1 MQSRLLSGFGSDL
14 KFAARALRRNPV
26 FAAIAVLTLALGIG
40 ANTAIFSVLYAV
52 LLRPLPWAEPD
63 RAVMIW
69 SKWTA
74 FDKTWVASG
83 EVNDYRRR
91 SQTLASVGAWSDGQ
105 INLTGDGEPE
115 RVAYAE
121 VTANLFDTLGVGPA
135 AGRTFTER
143 EDVPNGPALVVL
155 GHGLWTRRYGADPT
169 VIGRRIL
176 LNGQPFEVVGIM
188 PAGFVLPT
196 DFENPQPTQLWTP
209 LRLDPADTDHGSHG
223 YYAAGRLKPGFTV
236 RQAAEELS
244 GIAAAMTREGLYPV
258 QMQFDTVVLSLKE
271 EVVGSVRP
279 AILLLLGAVGFLLLI
294 ACANVANL
302 LFARAEARQR
312 EIAVRS
318 ALGASPGRVV
328 RQLLSESLLLSG
340 VAALCGVLLAYVAV
354 RFVAWWD
361 PANIPRV
368 ADAALDAR
376 ALGFTAVVAV
386 ITSLIFGLAPAIRAI
401 RVDLTNTLK
410 DGQTTSGGGERQ
422 RFRNALVVVE
432 MALAVVLLVGAGL
445 MIRSL
450 WSLQRIDLGLNPSG
464 VLTMRLSLPQGG
476 YERPEEVVAFYAR
489 LVERVRT
496 LPGVQA
502 AGMIRSLPLGSTIGD
517 SGVMVDGYVPPP
529 GTNAKGDWEIATDGY
544 IEAMGERILRGRSFT
559 AADRTDTQLVALIN
573 EEMAR
578 RYWPGRD
585 ALGGRFRLGG
595 PNRPWITVIGI
606 VADVKHNGL
615 TGVVKEK
622 FYIPHTQW
630 HVSRDNAIRTM
641 SLVIRT
647 TREPSTLV
655 GAVRREIGTLDPSLP
670 VADVRTMEDVVGA
683 SLSTPRFTGILM
695 MVFAALAIMLSA
707 IGIYGVLSYLVSRRT
722 REIGIRVAI
731 GAGRAQ
737 VVQMIMRQALA
748 MTLLGIGIGLAG
760 ALWAARLMAPMLHGV
775 TAEDPLTFAA
785 VAALLACVAIS
796 ASLVPALRATRVDP
810 ILALK
815 AE

>member
-1 MQSRLLSGFGSDL
+1 
-14 KFAARALRRNPV
+14 
-26 FAAIAVLTLALGIG
+26 
-40 ANTAIFSVLYAV
+40 
-52 LLRPLPWAEPD
+52 
-63 RAVMIW
+63 MIW

-91 SQTLASVGAWSDGQ
+91 SQTLASVAAWSDGQ

-121 VTANLFDTLGVGPA
+121 VTSNLFDTLGVGAA
-135 AGRTFTER
+135 AGRTFTAT
-143 EDVPNGPALVVL
+143 EDVPNGPALAVL
-155 GHGLWTRRYGADPT
+155 GHSLWTRRYGADPT

-209 LRLDPADTDHGSHG
+209 LRLEPADTDHGSHG
-223 YYAAGRLKPGFTV
+223 YYASGRLKPGFTV
-236 RQAAEELS
+236 RQAADELS

-258 QMQFDTVVLSLKE
+258 QMQFDTVVLSLEE

-328 RQLLSESLLLSG
+328 RQLLSESLVLSA
-340 VAALCGVLLAYVAV
+340 VAAGCGVLLAYAAV

-361 PANIPRV
+361 PTNIPRV
-368 ADAALDAR
+368 AEAALDAR

-386 ITSLIFGLAPAIRAI
+386 ITSLIFGLAPAIKAV

-410 DGQTTSGGGERQ
+410 DGQTTSGGGGRQ
-422 RFRNALVVVE
+422 RFRNALVVAE

-476 YERPEEVVAFYAR
+476 YGRPEEVVAFYAR
-489 LVERVRT
+489 LVDRVRT

-559 AADRTDTQLVALIN
+559 AADRTNTQLVAMIN

-595 PNRPWITVIGI
+595 PNRPWITVVGI

-630 HVSRDNAIRTM
+630 HVSRDNAIRSM

-647 TREPSTLV
+647 AGEPSALV
-655 GAVRREIGTLDPSLP
+655 AAVRREIGALDPSLP

-737 VVQMIMRQALA
+737 VLHMILQQALA

-760 ALWAARLMAPMLHGV
+760 AIWAARLMAPMLHGV
-775 TAEDPLTFAA
+775 TPRDPLTFAA
-785 VAALLACVAIS
+785 VAALLACVATI

>member
-1 MQSRLLSGFGSDL
+1 MPGFFDGLRSDL
-14 KFAARALRRNPV
+14 RFAVRTLRPTPA
-26 FAAIAVLTLALGIG
+26 FTAIAVITLALGIG
-40 ANTAIFSVLYAV
+40 ANTAIFSIVNAV
-52 LLRPLPWAEPD
+52 LLSPLPWTEPD

-91 SQTLASVGAWSDGQ
+91 SQTLASVAAWSDGQ

-115 RVAYAE
+115 RVAYAQ
-121 VTANLFDTLGVGPA
+121 VTANLFDTLGTGVA
-135 AGRTFTER
+135 AGRTFTAR

-155 GHGLWTRRYGADPT
+155 GHGLWSRRYGADPS

-176 LNGQPFEVVGIM
+176 LNGEPFEVVGVM
-188 PAGFVLPT
+188 PRDFVLPT
-196 DFENPQPTQLWTP
+196 DFENPEPTQLWTP
-209 LRLDPADTDHGSHG
+209 LQLDPADTDHGSHG

-236 RQAAEELS
+236 QQAADELS
-244 GIAAAMTREGLYPV
+244 GIAAAMTREGLYPA
-258 QMQFDTVVLSLKE
+258 QMQFDTVVLSLTD
-271 EVVGSVRP
+271 EVVGKVRP
-279 AILLLLGAVGFLLLI
+279 AVWLLLGAVGFLLLI

-328 RQLLSESLLLSG
+328 WQLLSESLVLSTL
-340 VAALCGVLLAYVAV
+340 AAACGLLLAYAAV

-368 ADAALDAR
+368 AQAAVDAK

-386 ITSLIFGLAPAIRAI
+386 LTSLLFGLAPAIRTT
-401 RVDLTNTLK
+401 RVDLTDSLK
-410 DGQTTSGGGERQ
+410 DGQTTSGGGARQ

-464 VLTMRLSLPQGG
+464 VLTMRLSLPQAG
-476 YERPEEVVAFYAR
+476 YDTPEEVVAFYAR
-489 LVERVRT
+489 LVDRIRT
-496 LPGVQA
+496 LPGVQS
-502 AGMIRSLPLGSTIGD
+502 AGMIRSLPLGATIGD

-529 GTNAKGDWEIATDGY
+529 GTNAKGDWQIATDGY
-544 IEAMGERILRGRSFT
+544 IEAMGERIVRGRAFT
-559 AADRTDTQLVALIN
+559 AGDRTTTQPVAMIN

-578 RYWPGRD
+578 RYWQDRD

-595 PNRPWITVIGI
+595 TNRPWITVVGI
-606 VADVKHNGL
+606 VADVKHNGI

-630 HVSRDNAIRTM
+630 HLSRGSAIRSM

-647 TREPSTLV
+647 SGEPSALT
-655 GAVRREIGTLDPSLP
+655 GAVRREISALDPSLP
-670 VADVRTMEDVVGA
+670 VADVRTMDDVVGA
-683 SLSTPRFTGILM
+683 TLSAPRFTGLLM
-695 MVFAALAIMLSA
+695 MVFAALAMTLSA

-737 VVQMIMRQALA
+737 VLRMIMGQALA
-748 MTLLGIGIGLAG
+748 LTLLGVVVGLAG
-760 ALWAARLMAPMLHGV
+760 SIWAARLMQPMLHGV
-775 TAEDPLTFAA
+775 TPGDPLTFAA
-785 VAALLACVAIS
+785 VAVLLALVAGV
-796 ASLVPALRATRVDP
+796 ASLVPAVRATRVDP

>member
-1 MQSRLLSGFGSDL
+1 MPRFLDGLRADLS
-14 KFAARALRRNPV
+14 FAVRTLRRNPA
-26 FAAIAVLTLALGIG
+26 FTIIAVLTLALGIG
-40 ANTAIFSVLYAV
+40 ANTAIFSIVNAV

-91 SQTLASVGAWSDGQ
+91 SQTLASVAAWSDGQ

-115 RVAYAE
+115 RVAYAQ
-121 VTANLFDTLGVGPA
+121 VTANLFDTLGVGAA
-135 AGRTFTER
+135 AGRTFTTR

-155 GHGLWTRRYGADPT
+155 GHELWSRRYGADPSI
-169 VIGRRIL
+169 IGGRIL
-176 LNGQPFEVVGIM
+176 LNGQPFEVIGVM
-188 PAGFVLPT
+188 RRDFVLPT
-196 DFENPQPTQLWTP
+196 DFENPEPTQLWTP
-209 LRLDPADTDHGSHG
+209 LQLDPADTDHGSHG
-223 YYAAGRLKPGFTV
+223 YYAAGRLKPGFSV
-236 RQAAEELS
+236 QQAAEELS

-258 QMQFDTVVLSLKE
+258 QMQFDTVVLSLTD
-271 EVVGSVRP
+271 EVVGKVRP
-279 AILLLLGAVGFLLLI
+279 AVLLLLGAVGFLLLI

-312 EIAVRS
+312 EVAVRS
-318 ALGASPGRVV
+318 ALGASPGRLV
-328 RQLLSESLLLSG
+328 RQLLSESLVLSG
-340 VAALCGVLLAYVAV
+340 LAASCGLLLAFAAV

-368 ADAALDAR
+368 AEAALDAK

-386 ITSLIFGLAPAIRAI
+386 STSLLFGLAPAIRTT
-401 RVDLTNTLK
+401 RVDLTDSLK
-410 DGQTTSGGGERQ
+410 DGQTTSGGSARG
-422 RFRNALVVVE
+422 RFRNTLVVVE
-432 MALAVVLLVGAGL
+432 MALAVMLLVGAGL

-464 VLTMRLSLPQGG
+464 VLTMRLSLPQAG
-476 YERPEEVVAFYAR
+476 YETPEQVVAFYAG
-489 LVERVRT
+489 LVDRIRT

-502 AGMIRSLPLGSTIGD
+502 AGMIRSLPLGATIGD
-517 SGVMVDGYVPPP
+517 SGMMVDGYVPPP
-529 GTNAKGDWEIATDGY
+529 GTNAKGDWQIATDGY
-544 IEAMGERILRGRSFT
+544 IEAMGERIVRGRAF
-559 AADRTDTQLVALIN
+559 AAGDRTNAQPVALIN

-585 ALGGRFRLGG
+585 ALGGRFRLG
-595 PNRPWITVIGI
+595 PPPRPWITVVGI
-606 VADVKHNGL
+606 VADVKHNGI

-630 HVSRDNAIRTM
+630 HLSRGNAIRSM

-647 TREPSTLV
+647 AGEPSALT
-655 GAVRREIGTLDPSLP
+655 GAVRREIGALDPSLP
-670 VADVRTMEDVVGA
+670 IADVRTMDDVVGA
-683 SLSTPRFTGILM
+683 T
-695 MVFAALAIMLSA
+695 LSA

-731 GAGRAQ
+731 GAGRVQ
-737 VVQMIMRQALA
+737 VLRMVMGQALA
-748 MTLLGIGIGLAG
+748 LTLFGVAIGLAG
-760 ALWAARLMAPMLHGV
+760 SIWAARLMQPMLHGV
-775 TAEDPLTFAA
+775 TPGDPLTFAA
-785 VAALLACVAIS
+785 VAVLLAGVAGI
-796 ASLVPALRATRVDP
+796 ASLVPAVRATRVDP
-810 ILALK
+810 IVALK

>member
-1 MQSRLLSGFGSDL
+1 MPGFFDGLRSDL
-14 KFAARALRRNPV
+14 RFAVRTLRRTPA
-26 FAAIAVLTLALGIG
+26 FTAIAVITLALGIG
-40 ANTAIFSVLYAV
+40 ANTAIFSIVNAV
-52 LLRPLPWAEPD
+52 LLSPLPWAEPD

-91 SQTLASVGAWSDGQ
+91 SQTLASVAAWSDGQ

-115 RVAYAE
+115 RVAYAQ
-121 VTANLFDTLGVGPA
+121 VTANLFDTLGAGVA
-135 AGRTFTER
+135 AGRTFTAR

-155 GHGLWTRRYGADPT
+155 GHGLWSRRYGADPS

-176 LNGQPFEVVGIM
+176 LNGEPFEVVGVM
-188 PAGFVLPT
+188 PRDFVLPT
-196 DFENPQPTQLWTP
+196 DFENPEPTQLWTP
-209 LRLDPADTDHGSHG
+209 LQLDPADTDHGSHG

-236 RQAAEELS
+236 QQAADELS

-258 QMQFDTVVLSLKE
+258 QMQFDTVVLSLTD
-271 EVVGSVRP
+271 EVVGKVRP
-279 AILLLLGAVGFLLLI
+279 AVWLLLGAVGFLLLI

-318 ALGASPGRVV
+318 ALGASPVRVV
-328 RQLLSESLLLSG
+328 RQLLSESLVLST
-340 VAALCGVLLAYVAV
+340 VAAACGLLLAYAAV

-368 ADAALDAR
+368 AQAAVDAK

-386 ITSLIFGLAPAIRAI
+386 LTSLLFGLAPAIRTT
-401 RVDLTNTLK
+401 RVDLTDSLK
-410 DGQTTSGGGERQ
+410 DGQTTSGGGARQ

-464 VLTMRLSLPQGG
+464 VLTMRLSLPQAG
-476 YERPEEVVAFYAR
+476 YDTPEEVVAFYAR
-489 LVERVRT
+489 LVDRIRT
-496 LPGVQA
+496 LPGVQS
-502 AGMIRSLPLGSTIGD
+502 AGMIRSLPLGATIGD

-529 GTNAKGDWEIATDGY
+529 GTHAKGDWQIATDGY
-544 IEAMGERILRGRSFT
+544 IEAMGERIVRGRAFT
-559 AADRTDTQLVALIN
+559 AADRTNTQPVAMIN

-595 PNRPWITVIGI
+595 PNRPWITIVGI
-606 VADVKHNGL
+606 VADVKHNGI

-630 HVSRDNAIRTM
+630 HLSRGSAIRSM

-647 TREPSTLV
+647 SGEPSALT
-655 GAVRREIGTLDPSLP
+655 GAVRGEISALDPSLP
-670 VADVRTMEDVVGA
+670 VADVRTMDDVVGA
-683 SLSTPRFTGILM
+683 TLSAPRFTGLLM
-695 MVFAALAIMLSA
+695 MVFAALAMTLSA

-737 VVQMIMRQALA
+737 VLRMIMGQALA
-748 MTLLGIGIGLAG
+748 LTLLGVVVGLAG
-760 ALWAARLMAPMLHGV
+760 SIWAARLMQPMLHGV
-775 TAEDPLTFAA
+775 TPGDPLTFAA
-785 VAALLACVAIS
+785 VAVLLAFVAGV
-796 ASLVPALRATRVDP
+796 ASLVPAVRATRVDP

>member
-1 MQSRLLSGFGSDL
+1 MSSRLLDTLRADLRFGV
-14 KFAARALRRNPV
+14 RTLRRNPA

-40 ANTAIFSVLYAV
+40 ANTAIFSVVNAV

-91 SQTLASVGAWSDGQ
+91 SQTLASVAAWSDGQ

-115 RVAYAE
+115 RVTYAQ
-121 VTANLFDTLGVGPA
+121 VTANLFDTLGVA
-135 AGRTFTER
+135 TSAGRTFTTQ
-143 EDVPNGPALVVL
+143 EDVPNGPDLVVL
-155 GHGLWTRRYGADPT
+155 GHGLWVRRYAADPT

-176 LNGQPFEVVGIM
+176 LNGQPFEVIGVM
-188 PAGFVLPT
+188 PRGFVLPT
-196 DFENPQPTQLWTP
+196 DFENPEPTELWTP
-209 LRLDPADTDHGSHG
+209 LQLDPADTDHGSHG

-236 RQAAEELS
+236 QQAAEELS

-258 QMQFDTVVLSLKE
+258 QMQFDTVVLSLTE
-271 EVVGSVRP
+271 EVVGKVRP
-279 AILLLLGAVGFLLLI
+279 AVLLLLGAVGFLLLI

-328 RQLLSESLLLSG
+328 GQLLSESLVLSG
-340 VAALCGVLLAYVAV
+340 LAASGGLLLAYVAV

-368 ADAALDAR
+368 ADAALDPK
-376 ALGFTAVVAV
+376 ALGFTAIVAV
-386 ITSLIFGLAPAIRAI
+386 VTSLLFGLAPAMRST
-401 RVDLTNTLK
+401 RLDLNDSLK
-410 DGQTTSGGGERQ
+410 DGQTTSGGAARQ
-422 RFRNALVVVE
+422 RFRNTLVVVE

-464 VLTMRLSLPQGG
+464 VLTMRLSLPQSS
-476 YERPEEVVAFYAR
+476 YQSPEEVVAFYAR
-489 LVERVRT
+489 LIDRIRT
-496 LPGVQA
+496 LPGVEA
-502 AGMIRSLPLGSTIGD
+502 AGMIRSLPLGATIGD

-529 GTNAKGDWEIATDGY
+529 GTNAKGDWQIATDGY
-544 IEAMGERILRGRSFT
+544 IEAMGERIVRGRAFT
-559 AADRTDTQLVALIN
+559 SSDRTGTQPVAMIN

-585 ALGGRFRLGG
+585 ALGGRMRLGG
-595 PNRPWITVIGI
+595 PDRPWITVVGI
-606 VADVKHNGL
+606 VADVKHNGI

-630 HVSRDNAIRTM
+630 HLSRSNPIRTM
-641 SLVIRT
+641 SLVIKSAG
-647 TREPSTLV
+647 EPAALT
-655 GAVRREIGTLDPSLP
+655 GAVRREIGALDPSLP
-670 VADVRTMEDVVGA
+670 VADVRTMDAVVGA
-683 SLSTPRFTGILM
+683 TLSTPRFTGILM
-695 MVFAALAIMLSA
+695 IVFAGLALALSA

-731 GAGRAQ
+731 GAARVQ
-737 VVQMIMRQALA
+737 VLRMIMGQALA
-748 MTLLGIGIGLAG
+748 LTLLGVGVGLA
-760 ALWAARLMAPMLHGV
+760 AATWAARLVTPMLHGV
-775 TAEDPLTFAA
+775 TAGDPLTFAA
-785 VAALLACVAIS
+785 VAGLLAVVAS
-796 ASLVPALRATRVDP
+796 LASLVPAIRATRVDP
-810 ILALK
+810 IVALK

>member
-1 MQSRLLSGFGSDL
+1 MPRLLDGFRADL
-14 KFAARALRRNPV
+14 RFAVRTLRRNPA
-26 FAAIAVLTLALGIG
+26 FAAIAVITLALGVG
-40 ANTAIFSVLYAV
+40 ANTAIFSVVDAV
-52 LLRPLPWAEPD
+52 LLRPLPWAEPG

-74 FDKTWVASG
+74 FEKTWVASG

-91 SQTLASVGAWSDGQ
+91 SQTLASVAAWSDGQ

-115 RVAYAE
+115 RVAYAQ
-121 VTANLFDTLGVGPA
+121 VTANLFDTLGVGA
-135 AGRTFTER
+135 ATGRTFTTR
-143 EDVPNGPALVVL
+143 EDVPNGAALVVL
-155 GHGLWTRRYGADPT
+155 GHSLWVRRYGADPA

-176 LNGQPFEVVGIM
+176 LNGQPFEVVGVM
-188 PAGFVLPT
+188 PRGFVLPT
-196 DFENPQPTQLWTP
+196 DFENPEPTQLWTP
-209 LRLDPADTDHGSHG
+209 LQLDPADTDHDSHG

-236 RQAAEELS
+236 QQAADELS

-258 QMQFDTVVLSLKE
+258 QMQFDTVVPSLTE
-271 EVVGSVRP
+271 EVVGRVRP
-279 AILLLLGAVGFLLLI
+279 AVLLLLAAVGFLLLI

-328 RQLLSESLLLSG
+328 RQLLSESLVLSG
-340 VAALCGVLLAYVAV
+340 LAAWCGLLLAYGAV

-368 ADAALDAR
+368 AEARLDAK
-376 ALGFTAVVAV
+376 ALGFTVVVAV
-386 ITSLIFGLAPAIRAI
+386 LTSLLFGLAPAIKTIRA
-401 RVDLTNTLK
+401 DLNDSLK
-410 DGQTTSGGGERQ
+410 DGQTTSGGGARQ
-422 RFRNALVVVE
+422 RFRNTLVVVE
-432 MALAVVLLVGAGL
+432 MALAVVLLAGAGL

-464 VLTMRLSLPQGG
+464 VQTMRLSLPQGG
-476 YERPEEVVAFYAR
+476 YETPEEVVAFYAR
-489 LVERVRT
+489 LVDRVRT

-502 AGMIRSLPLGSTIGD
+502 AGMIRSLPLGATIGD

-529 GTNAKGDWEIATDGY
+529 GTNAKGDWQIATDGY
-544 IEAMGERILRGRSFT
+544 IEAMGERIVRGRSFT
-559 AADRTDTQLVALIN
+559 GGDRTNTQLVAMIN

-595 PNRPWITVIGI
+595 PDRPWITVVGI
-606 VADVKHNGL
+606 VADVKHNGI

-622 FYIPHTQW
+622 FYVPHTQW
-630 HVSRDNAIRTM
+630 HVSRSNPIRTM

-647 TREPSTLV
+647 AGEPSALV
-655 GAVRREIGTLDPSLP
+655 GAVRREISALDPSLP
-670 VADVRTMEDVVGA
+670 VADVRTMDDVVGA
-683 SLSTPRFTGILM
+683 TLSTPRFTGILM
-695 MVFAALAIMLSA
+695 MVFAALAMALSA

-722 REIGIRVAI
+722 REIGIRMAI
-731 GAGRAQ
+731 GAGRGQ
-737 VVQMIMRQALA
+737 VLRMIMGQALA
-748 MTLLGIGIGLAG
+748 LTLVGVVIGLVG
-760 ALWAARLMAPMLHGV
+760 SIWAARLMQPMLYGV
-775 TAEDPLTFAA
+775 TPGDPLTFAA
-785 VAALLACVAIS
+785 VAALLAFVAGV
-796 ASLVPALRATRVDP
+796 ASLVPAVRATRVDP